1 MIWAPVIWDITIFE
15 KNTKKSCLFSRKI
28 YYHRHL
34 GKIVSLVIFEAF
46 THVWIRRAICLFLRM
61 SIVDRFQILHKCP
74 NFHYV
79 LKILSL
85 QKFWVNL
92 VCWYFMKYRAAFFTS
107 LEKNQFHSRW
117 NWKAF
122 KYENIHMESCRYSMH
137 NFWIGIS
144 SQEYSHKQNL

>member
-85 QKFWVNL
+85 RKFWVNL
-92 VCWYFMKYRAAFFTS
+92 VCWYFMKYSSIFYFIGKKSIS
-107 LEKNQFHSRW
+107 LKMELKGLQVWKHSHGVMSLL
-117 NWKAF
+117 NA
-122 KYENIHMESCRYSMH
+122 
-137 NFWIGIS
+137 
-144 SQEYSHKQNL
+144 